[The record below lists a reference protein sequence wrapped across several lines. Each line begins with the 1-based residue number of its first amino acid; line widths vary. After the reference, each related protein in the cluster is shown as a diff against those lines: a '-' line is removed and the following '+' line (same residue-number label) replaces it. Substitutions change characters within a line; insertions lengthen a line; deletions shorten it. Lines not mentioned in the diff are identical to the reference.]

1 MASIGG
7 QIAGDMEGSVKGGRI
22 VPMHAAE
29 MPTATG
35 LKKAKPERL
44 TTIRQVNHY
53 EDNLARI
60 NQDRDKKA
68 ALRADL
74 ERQMQAKVFKRER
87 ERLYIDERQLATSK
101 SLLTGVGAQF
111 PDNRPAE
118 ETTDMR
124 ILQKDEDFTN

>member
-44 TTIRQVNHY
+44 TTIR
-53 EDNLARI
+53 
-60 NQDRDKKA
+60 
-68 ALRADL
+68 
-74 ERQMQAKVFKRER
+74 
-87 ERLYIDERQLATSK
+87 
-101 SLLTGVGAQF
+101 
-111 PDNRPAE
+111 
-118 ETTDMR
+118 
-124 ILQKDEDFTN
+124 